1 MIEKVG
7 NKYIVYNKGGKI
19 VIITT
24 SRPIAEKLDGS

>member
-7 NKYIVYNKGGKI
+7 NKYIVYDKGGKI

-24 SRPIAEKLDGS
+24 SLRIAEKLDGS